1 MVHRPP
7 NADVACV
14 PDMATSWRSEL
25 IGRRADVARGTTGGC
40 DVAHGTTGGCDVAL
54 RPRGRATDGPRV
66 ADTCARIYHID
77 YIIGYRT
84 YKPILRTG

>member
-40 DVAHGTTGGCDVAL
+40 DVAL
-54 RPRGRATDGPRV
+54 RPRGRAADGPHL